1 MPDDSGDSHK
11 RVIPRHP
18 RSDRRHL
25 GYGRRAT
32 DPPQVTLSKKL
43 LVILLAFVNVA
54 YVAGEALLS
63 ITSGCGH

>member
-1 MPDDSGDSHK
+1 MRDDDSKSHS
-11 RVIPRHP
+11 RLPSRHS

-25 GYGRRAT
+25 GYGRRST
-32 DPPQVTLSKKL
+32 DVPQITLSKKL

-63 ITSGCGH
+63 ITSSCGH